1 MDPAAGAVQMFAH
14 ELRKLRHRAGSPT
27 YRAMARHA
35 PFSAPTLSAAAAGE
49 RLPSLPV
56 ALAYAAACGG
66 EAAHWEERWRA
77 AASSEP
83 AAAEEQGTAGA
94 PYPGLARFEPGDPLY
109 GRDELTDDIREL
121 TRRHR
126 FAAVVGAS
134 GSGKSSLLRAGL
146 IPALRTDS
154 GTPLAVI
161 RVLTP
166 GEHPARTHRELL
178 TPSTEPDA
186 GGDTMIVV
194 DQFEEVFA
202 LCHDP
207 AERAEFIDLLLAAC
221 DPASRLRVLVAVRAD
236 FFGRCAEHHALAL
249 ALRDATVLVGPMAP
263 AQLREAIVGPASAE
277 RLVVER
283 ALTARL
289 VAEVVDEPGGLPL
302 MSHALLEVWRRRR
315 GRTLTLAAYE
325 AIGGIQGAV
334 AHTAEEVISG
344 FTPQQARTARSLL
357 LRLISPGDG
366 TQDTRRPTPRD
377 ELGTSPG
384 TALVLEQLVRA
395 RLLTADATTVDLAH
409 EALILGWPR
418 LRGWIEE
425 DRERLRLHR
434 RLTDAA
440 RIWQGLGRD
449 EGALFRG
456 AQLSAAGEAF
466 GEPAEL
472 TDLEDAFLTA
482 SIEARDRSRR
492 SEIRTTRRLRGLS
505 VALSLLLCLAVVA
518 GLLAW
523 QQSRTSA
530 RRATEAEALRI
541 AAVADTMRHSDPRT
555 ALRLSVAAWR
565 IADLPRT
572 REALFGAAA
581 QRELDV
587 FASPTTDFLPNED
600 NGVWRRTSQDGRT
613 LTVVSPDRTRRW
625 DVASHRELPS
635 YPGLGKHA
643 DHIVDVSPDTRSVVI
658 RTPTGLRVWDLAAGR
673 PTGPVFGPPE
683 GSTGWNSE
691 GAFTPGGRTF
701 AVRENHRVITLWNL
715 RDGRL
720 LSQIPLHGSEARGLV
735 VSPDGKLLA
744 FCPETGPVQV
754 WDTRRRSRLRTPG
767 AARTHACD
775 MDGATFTPDSR
786 ALAFRSGTGV
796 RMWDVRT
803 GYERRRI
810 PVTDPSEFVFSRD
823 GAYAA
828 TLSATEALL
837 WRTADLS
844 APVLRQ
850 PLSGAGF
857 GRLTLDIEGRVLRYE
872 EGTAPAIA
880 VRSTSLD
887 GVLSPGRLQEP
898 LSRARFSP
906 DGRTLATGTTLS
918 TPHGKKYE
926 VRLRDAATGRQDAVF
941 TGPSCEGCGRLM
953 AFSPD
958 SRTFAHQSGPTTVS
972 VHPHGSLLQVS
983 DLVGISLDDRSVTVS
998 RSSAGGETIEVG
1010 KLKGDPAWSTVY
1022 RKRDGSVVATAP
1034 DGRFLTEL
1042 GQSVEPESGRARRV
1056 LRGESVVATADYSPD
1071 GQYLAMADFF
1081 GRVTLWDGAGRRRL
1095 AVLAPG
1101 ADGGLPQPALA
1112 FSADSRSVAV
1122 GSPDGSVRMWS
1133 TEDPGSQGAPLPAA
1147 DGPVL
1152 ALAFGAQ
1159 DSRLRVT
1166 TPYTA
1171 LRTYPLAPSV
1181 VAAAVCSRSR
1191 GGLSKNEWQA
1201 HLPDVGYRTIC

>member
-1 MDPAAGAVQMFAH
+1 MFAH

-109 GRDELTDDIREL
+109 GRDELTDDVREL

-134 GSGKSSLLRAGL
+134 GSGKSSLLRASL

-325 AIGGIQGAV
+325 AIGGIQGAGPV
-334 AHTAEEVISG
+334 
-344 FTPQQARTARSLL
+344 
-357 LRLISPGDG
+357 
-366 TQDTRRPTPRD
+366 
-377 ELGTSPG
+377 
-384 TALVLEQLVRA
+384 
-395 RLLTADATTVDLAH
+395 
-409 EALILGWPR
+409 
-418 LRGWIEE
+418 
-425 DRERLRLHR
+425 
-434 RLTDAA
+434 
-440 RIWQGLGRD
+440 
-449 EGALFRG
+449 
-456 AQLSAAGEAF
+456 
-466 GEPAEL
+466 
-472 TDLEDAFLTA
+472 
-482 SIEARDRSRR
+482 
-492 SEIRTTRRLRGLS
+492 
-505 VALSLLLCLAVVA
+505 
-518 GLLAW
+518 
-523 QQSRTSA
+523 
-530 RRATEAEALRI
+530 
-541 AAVADTMRHSDPRT
+541 
-555 ALRLSVAAWR
+555 
-565 IADLPRT
+565 
-572 REALFGAAA
+572 
-581 QRELDV
+581 
-587 FASPTTDFLPNED
+587 
-600 NGVWRRTSQDGRT
+600 
-613 LTVVSPDRTRRW
+613 
-625 DVASHRELPS
+625 
-635 YPGLGKHA
+635 
-643 DHIVDVSPDTRSVVI
+643 
-658 RTPTGLRVWDLAAGR
+658 GR
-673 PTGPVFGPPE
+673 P
-683 GSTGWNSE
+683 
-691 GAFTPGGRTF
+691 A
-701 AVRENHRVITLWNL
+701 
-715 RDGRL
+715 
-720 LSQIPLHGSEARGLV
+720 
-735 VSPDGKLLA
+735 
-744 FCPETGPVQV
+744 
-754 WDTRRRSRLRTPG
+754 
-767 AARTHACD
+767 
-775 MDGATFTPDSR
+775 
-786 ALAFRSGTGV
+786 
-796 RMWDVRT
+796 
-803 GYERRRI
+803 
-810 PVTDPSEFVFSRD
+810 
-823 GAYAA
+823 
-828 TLSATEALL
+828 
-837 WRTADLS
+837 
-844 APVLRQ
+844 
-850 PLSGAGF
+850 
-857 GRLTLDIEGRVLRYE
+857 
-872 EGTAPAIA
+872 
-880 VRSTSLD
+880 
-887 GVLSPGRLQEP
+887 
-898 LSRARFSP
+898 
-906 DGRTLATGTTLS
+906 
-918 TPHGKKYE
+918 
-926 VRLRDAATGRQDAVF
+926 AATGRQDAVF

-998 RSSAGGETIEVG
+998 RSSAAGETIEVG

-1152 ALAFGAQ
+1152 ALAFAAQ

-1171 LRTYPLAPSV
+1171 VRTYPLAPSLA
-1181 VAAAVCSRSR
+1181 AAAVCSRSR

-1201 HLPDVGYRTIC
+1201 HLPDVGYRTVC